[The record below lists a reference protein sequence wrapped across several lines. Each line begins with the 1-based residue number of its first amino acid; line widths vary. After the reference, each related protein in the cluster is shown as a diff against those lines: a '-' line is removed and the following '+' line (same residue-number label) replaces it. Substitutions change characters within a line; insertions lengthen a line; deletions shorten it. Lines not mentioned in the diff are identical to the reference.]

1 MDSVTESFLKLLFLL
16 SVNNWHMAVAGN
28 KYNCDD
34 QLVSALPQSSFSSS
48 SDLSSSHS
56 PGFARLNRRE
66 GAGGWSP
73 LVSNKYQWLQ
83 IDLGERTEI
92 TAVATQGG
100 YGSSDWVT
108 SYLLMFSDSG
118 QNWKQYRQ
126 EESIWA
132 FSGNTN
138 ADSVVYY
145 KLQHSIKARFLR
157 FVPLDWNP
165 NGRIGMRIEV
175 YGCTYRSEVVGFDGK
190 SCLIYTFNQ
199 KLMSA
204 TKDAI
209 SLKFKTMQSDGI
221 LLHREGQNG
230 DHTTL
235 ELIKGK
241 LSLLINLG
249 DTKTHPSNAQ
259 INITLGSLL
268 DDQHWHSVLIEHF
281 NNQVNFTVDKHTH
294 HFHAKGE
301 FNYLD
306 LDYEISFGGIPVPGK
321 SGTLSRK
328 NFHGCFENIYYN
340 GVNIID
346 LARRHKSQI
355 YFVGN
360 MSFSCLEPQ
369 VVPVTFLSSSSYLAL
384 PGTSGQDEVLISF
397 QFRTWNKEGL
407 LLSSKLHQ
415 ASGGFLLYLSDGKV
429 KISLHK
435 PGKAL
440 SDITA
445 GAGLNN
451 GQWHSVSFSAK
462 WNRITVIVDNDVT
475 SSAHAYTP
483 LQIYSGNDFY
493 FGGCPNSG
501 NISEC
506 YTSFGGFQGCMRL
519 ISIGNKAVD
528 MISVQQNVFGNF
540 SDLQI
545 DLCGIIDRCL
555 PNYCEHGGECSQS
568 WNNFYCDCDNTGY
581 KGATCH
587 YPIYEQSCEAYK
599 HRGNTSGFYNI
610 DSDGSGPLGP
620 FLVYCN
626 MTDTTWTI
634 IQHNNTNLTRVKS
647 ANRENPHTVFFKYS
661 ASLDQLQATIN
672 HAEHCEQEL
681 AYHCKKSRL
690 LDKPDGMPL
699 SWWIGRTNE
708 TQTYWGGSL
717 PAVQKCA
724 CGLEGSCIDSQHYC
738 NCDADRDE
746 WTNDTG
752 FLSYKEHLPVT
763 EIVITDTD
771 RPNSEAAYKL
781 GPLLCHGDRTFWNS
795 ASFNTET
802 SYLHFPTFHGELSA
816 DVSFFFKT
824 TASSGVFLENLGI
837 QDFIRIELYSPS
849 EVIFSFDVGNGPSE
863 VTVQSLTSLND
874 NQWHYVKAERNIKE
888 ASLQVDQLPQRS
900 CGAPPDGHIRLQLNS
915 QLFVGGTASRQKG
928 FLGCIRSLQLNG
940 MALDLEERAKITP
953 GVEPGCPG
961 HCSSY
966 GNLCHNGGKCR
977 EKYSGFSCD
986 CTFSA
991 YAGPF
996 CKKEISAYFGTGTSV
1011 TYNFQE
1017 YYTLAKNSSSH
1028 ASSFYADMTL
1038 NREEITFAFRT
1049 TRTPSLLLYVSSFYQ
1064 EYLSVILT
1072 RNGSL
1077 QIRYKLDS
1085 HQDPD
1090 VFSINTKNMA
1100 DGQLQHVKIN
1110 REEEMLFVEVN
1121 QNERMK
1127 FILSSGT
1134 EFNAIKSLTLG
1145 KILENSDVEEE
1156 TMKANSQGFIGCLS
1170 SVQFSHIASLKA
1182 ALHHSSSAPV
1192 IVKGRFTESNCGT
1205 LTGAD
1210 STSSETTHSFADH
1223 SGPIDE
1229 GELASTIRSDSAIIG
1244 GVIAVVIFILALASM
1259 AHSHTIYKKKGIYSK
1274 NEAKGS
1280 ENEDS
1285 AESALKSEVSIQ
1297 TLQQMNEIK
1306 RNTLLIGVHD
1316 LI

>member
-1 MDSVTESFLKLLFLL
+1 RLAYTS
-16 SVNNWHMAVAGN
+16 N
-28 KYNCDD
+28 NCDG

-48 SDLSSSHS
+48 SELSSSHS

-73 LVSNKYQWLQ
+73 IVSNEYQWLQ

-118 QNWKQYRQ
+118 RNWKQYRQ

-132 FSGNTN
+132 FAGNTN
-138 ADSVVYY
+138 ADSVIYY

-175 YGCTYRSEVVGFDGK
+175 YGCTYRSEVVAFDGK

-199 KLMSA
+199 KLLS
-204 TKDAI
+204 TLKDVI

-230 DHTTL
+230 DHITL

-241 LSLLINLG
+241 ILMYS

-301 FNYLD
+301 FSYLD
-306 LDYEISFGGIPVPGK
+306 LDYELSFGGIPVPGK
-321 SGTLSRK
+321 SGTLSHR

-384 PGTSGQDEVLISF
+384 PGTSGQEEVFINF

-407 LLSSKLHQ
+407 LLSGKLH

-451 GQWHSVSFSAK
+451 GQWHSVSFSVK
-462 WNRITVIVDNDVT
+462 RSRMSVVVDNDVT
-475 SSAHAYTP
+475 SSAYASIP
-483 LQIYSGNDFY
+483 LQIYSGDAFY
-493 FGGCPNSG
+493 FGGCPSSG

-506 YTSFGGFQGCMRL
+506 NTSFGGFQGCMRL

-528 MISVQQNVFGNF
+528 MISVQKNVFGNF

-568 WNNFYCDCDNTGY
+568 WNSFYCNCANTGY

-634 IQHNNTNLTRVKS
+634 MQHNNTNLTRVKS

-690 LDKPDGMPL
+690 LDKPEGVPL

-708 TQTYWGGSL
+708 TQTYWGGAL
-717 PAVQKCA
+717 PAVQKCS

-746 WTNDTG
+746 WMNDTG

-781 GPLLCHGDRTFWNS
+781 GPLLCRGDRTFWNS

-824 TASSGVFLENLGI
+824 TASLGVFLENLGI

-863 VTVQSLTSLND
+863 VIVQSLTSLND

-900 CGAPPDGHIRLQLNS
+900 RGAPPDGHTRLQLNS

-1049 TRTPSLLLYVSSFYQ
+1049 TQTPSLLLYVSSFYK

-1072 RNGSL
+1072 RNGDL
-1077 QIRYKLDS
+1077 HIRYKLDS

-1090 VFSINTKNMA
+1090 VFSINIKSMA

-1110 REEEMLFVEVN
+1110 REEERLFVEVN
-1121 QNERMK
+1121 HNERMK
-1127 FILSSGT
+1127 FFLSSGT

-1145 KILENSDVEEE
+1145 KILGNSDVDEE

-1170 SVQFSHIASLKA
+1170 SVQFNHIAPLKA
-1182 ALHHSSSAPV
+1182 ALHHSSSAPI

-1229 GELASTIRSDSAIIG
+1229 GEPLANAIRSDSAIIG
-1244 GVIAVVIFILALASM
+1244 GVIAVVIFILLCITAIAIR
-1259 AHSHTIYKKKGIYSK
+1259 IYKKKGIYSK

-1285 AESALKSEVSIQ
+1285 AESALKSELSMQ
-1297 TLQQMNEIK
+1297 
-1306 RNTLLIGVHD
+1306 NTASENQKEYFF
-1316 LI
+1316 

>member
-1 MDSVTESFLKLLFLL
+1 GLTRPATKHHPAVRSPSPFPLWDFLSTRKKINSVLTETRT
-16 SVNNWHMAVAGN
+16 
-28 KYNCDD
+28 
-34 QLVSALPQSSFSSS
+34 P
-48 SDLSSSHS
+48 
-56 PGFARLNRRE
+56 

-73 LVSNKYQWLQ
+73 FVSNKYQWLQ
-83 IDLGERTEI
+83 IDLGERAEI

-118 QNWKQYRQ
+118 RNWKQYRQ
-126 EESIWA
+126 EESTWA

-165 NGRIGMRIEV
+165 NGRIGMRIEA
-175 YGCTYRSEVVGFDGK
+175 YGCMYRSEVVGFDGK

-199 KLMSA
+199 NLMS
-204 TKDAI
+204 TLKDVI

-230 DHTTL
+230 DHITL
-235 ELIKGK
+235 ELLKGK

-249 DTKTHPSNAQ
+249 DDKTHSSNTQ

-306 LDYEISFGGIPVPGK
+306 LDYELSFGGIPVPGK
-321 SGTLSRK
+321 SGALSRR
-328 NFHGCFENIYYN
+328 NFHGCFENVYYN
-340 GVNIID
+340 GVSIID
-346 LARRHKSQI
+346 LARRHRSQI
-355 YFVGN
+355 SFVGN
-360 MSFSCLEPQ
+360 ISFLCLEPQ
-369 VVPVTFLSSSSYLAL
+369 VIPVTFLSSRSYLAL
-384 PGTSGQDEVLISF
+384 PGTSGQEEVSISF
-397 QFRTWNKEGL
+397 QFRTWNKDGL
-407 LLSSKLHQ
+407 LLSSKVHRS
-415 ASGGFLLYLSDGKV
+415 SGGFLLYLSDGKV
-429 KISLHK
+429 KINLHK
-435 PGKAL
+435 PGKTL
-440 SDITA
+440 SDISA

-451 GQWHSVSFSAK
+451 GQWHSVFFSAK
-462 WNRITVIVDNDVT
+462 RNRISLIVDNDMT
-475 SSAHAYTP
+475 SSVHASIS
-483 LQIYSGNDFY
+483 LQIYSADTFY

-501 NISEC
+501 NNSEC
-506 YTSFGGFQGCMRL
+506 KSSFGGFQGCMRL

-528 MISVQQNVFGNF
+528 MNSVQKNIFGNF

-555 PNYCEHGGECSQS
+555 PNYCEHGGECSQT
-568 WNNFYCDCDNTGY
+568 WNSFYCNCTNTGY

-587 YPIYEQSCEAYK
+587 YPIYEQSCESYK

-626 MTDTTWTI
+626 MTDATWTI

-661 ASLDQLQATIN
+661 ASLDQLQAAIN

-690 LDKPDGMPL
+690 LDKTDGLPL

-708 TQTYWGGSL
+708 TQTYWGGSS
-717 PAVQKCA
+717 PTVQKCT
-724 CGLEGSCIDSQHYC
+724 CGIEGSCIDSQHYC
-738 NCDADRDE
+738 NCDADRNE

-771 RPNSEAAYKL
+771 RPNSEAAYRL
-781 GPLLCHGDRTFWNS
+781 GPLLCRGDRAFWNS

-802 SYLHFPTFHGELSA
+802 SYLHFPTLHGELSA

-874 NQWHYVKAERNIKE
+874 NQWHYVKAERNIKD
-888 ASLQVDQLPQRS
+888 ASLQVDQLPQKFHA
-900 CGAPPDGHIRLQLNS
+900 APPDGHIRLQLNS

-986 CTFSA
+986 CSFSA

-996 CKKEISAYFGTGTSV
+996 CKKEISAYFGTGSSV
-1011 TYNFQE
+1011 IYNFQE
-1017 YYTLAKNSSSH
+1017 YYTFTKNSSSH

-1038 NREEITFAFRT
+1038 SRETITLAFRT
-1049 TRTPSLLLYVSSFYQ
+1049 TRTPSLLLYVSSFYK

-1090 VFSINTKNMA
+1090 VFTTNFKSMA
-1100 DGQLQHVKIN
+1100 DGQLHHVKID
-1110 REEEMLFVEVN
+1110 REEETLL
-1121 QNERMK
+1121 NERMK

-1134 EFNAIKSLTLG
+1134 EFNAIKSLILG
-1145 KILENSDVEEE
+1145 KILENSDVDEE

-1170 SVQFSHIASLKA
+1170 SVQFNHIAPLKS
-1182 ALHHSSSAPV
+1182 ALHHSSSAPI
-1192 IVKGRFTESNCGT
+1192 IVKGRFTESSCGT
-1205 LTGAD
+1205 STGAD
-1210 STSSETTHSFADH
+1210 STLSETTHSFADH

-1229 GELASTIRSDSAIIG
+1229 GEPLNNVSQNDSAIIG
-1244 GVIAVVIFILALASM
+1244 GVIAVVIFIVLCITAIAIR
-1259 AHSHTIYKKKGIYSK
+1259 IYKKKSIYSK
-1274 NEAKGS
+1274 NETKGS

-1285 AESALKSEVSIQ
+1285 AESALKSELSTQ
-1297 TLQQMNEIK
+1297 
-1306 RNTLLIGVHD
+1306 NTASENQKEYFF
-1316 LI
+1316 

>member
-1 MDSVTESFLKLLFLL
+1 MF
-16 SVNNWHMAVAGN
+16 N
-28 KYNCDD
+28 YNCDD

-48 SDLSSSHS
+48 SELSSSHS

-190 SCLIYTFNQ
+190 SCLIYTLKK
-199 KLMSA
+199 KLIN
-204 TKDAI
+204 TLKDVI

-230 DHTTL
+230 DHITM
-235 ELIKGK
+235 ELTKGK

-249 DTKTHPSNAQ
+249 DTKTYPSNAQ

-301 FNYLD
+301 FSYLD
-306 LDYEISFGGIPVPGK
+306 LDYE
-321 SGTLSRK
+321 
-328 NFHGCFENIYYN
+328 
-340 GVNIID
+340 
-346 LARRHKSQI
+346 
-355 YFVGN
+355 GN

-369 VVPVTFLSSSSYLAL
+369 VVPVTFLSSSSFLAL
-384 PGTSGQDEVLISF
+384 RGTSGQDEVFVSF

-415 ASGGFLLYLSDGKV
+415 SSGGFLLYLSDGRV
-429 KISLHK
+429 KINLHK
-435 PGKAL
+435 TGRVL
-440 SDITA
+440 SDIAA

-451 GQWHSVSFSAK
+451 GQWHSVSLSVK
-462 WNRITVIVDNDVT
+462 RNRISVRVDNDVT
-475 SSAHAYTP
+475 SSAHAFTP
-483 LQIYSGNDFY
+483 LQIYSDVFY
-493 FGGCPNSG
+493 FGGCPSSG

-506 YTSFGGFQGCMRL
+506 NTSFGGFQGCMQH

-528 MISVQQNVFGNF
+528 IISIQQNGFGNF

-545 DLCGIIDRCL
+545 DLCGITDRCL

-568 WNNFYCDCDNTGY
+568 WNSFHCNCANTGY

-626 MTDTTWTI
+626 MTDATWTI
-634 IQHNNTNLTRVKS
+634 VQHNSTNLTRVKS

-661 ASLDQLQATIN
+661 ATLDQLQAAIN
-672 HAEHCEQEL
+672 LADHCEQEL
-681 AYHCKKSRL
+681 AYYCKKSRL
-690 LDKPDGMPL
+690 LDKSDGMPL

-708 TQTYWGGSL
+708 THTYWGGSL

-752 FLSYKEHLPVT
+752 FLSYKDHLPVT

-781 GPLLCHGDRTFWNS
+781 GPLLCRGDRTFWNS

-802 SYLHFPTFHGELSA
+802 SYLHFPTFHGEFSA

-837 QDFIRIELYSPS
+837 QDFIRIELQSPY
-849 EVIFSFDVGNGPSE
+849 EVAFSFDVGNGPSE
-863 VTVQSLTSLND
+863 VIVQSRNSLND
-874 NQWHYVKAERNIKE
+874 NQWHYVKAERNVKE
-888 ASLQVDQLPQRS
+888 ASLQIDQLPQRS
-900 CGAPPDGHIRLQLNS
+900 HSAPPDGHIRLQLNS

-928 FLGCIRSLQLNG
+928 FLGCIRSLRLNG

-996 CKKEISAYFGTGTSV
+996 CKKEISAYFWTGTSV

-1038 NREEITFAFRT
+1038 AREAIAFAFRT
-1049 TRTPSLLLYVSSFYQ
+1049 TRTPSLLLYVSSFYK

-1090 VFSINTKNMA
+1090 VFSISFKSMA

-1110 REEEMLFVEVN
+1110 REEETLFVEVN

-1145 KILENSDVEEE
+1145 KILENSDVDEE
-1156 TMKANSQGFIGCLS
+1156 TMKANSQGFVGCLS
-1170 SVQFSHIASLKA
+1170 SVQFNHIAPLKA

-1192 IVKGRFTESNCGT
+1192 IVKGRFTESSCGT

-1229 GELASTIRSDSAIIG
+1229 GKPLANAIRSDSAIIG
-1244 GVIAVVIFILALASM
+1244 GVIAVVIFILLCITAIAIR
-1259 AHSHTIYKKKGIYSK
+1259 IYKKKGIYSK

-1285 AESALKSEVSIQ
+1285 AESALKSELSMQ
-1297 TLQQMNEIK
+1297 NTANENQK
-1306 RNTLLIGVHD
+1306 EYFF
-1316 LI
+1316 

>member
-1 MDSVTESFLKLLFLL
+1 MDSVTEIFLKLLFLL
-16 SVNNWHMAVAGN
+16 SVHNGHTAVAAN

-48 SDLSSSHS
+48 SELSSSHS

-138 ADSVVYY
+138 ADSVIYY

-204 TKDAI
+204 LKDVI

-230 DHTTL
+230 DHITL
-235 ELIKGK
+235 ELSKGK

-294 HFHAKGE
+294 HFHAKGD

-306 LDYEISFGGIPVPGK
+306 LDYELSFGGIPVPGK
-321 SGTLSRK
+321 SRTLSRR

-384 PGTSGQDEVLISF
+384 PDTSGQDEVFISF

-407 LLSSKLHQ
+407 LLSSRLHQ

-435 PGKAL
+435 PGKTL

-462 WNRITVIVDNDVT
+462 RNRISVIVDNDVT
-475 SSAHAYTP
+475 SSSHASIP
-483 LQIYSGNDFY
+483 LQIYSGDAFY
-493 FGGCPNSG
+493 FGGCPSSG

-506 YTSFGGFQGCMRL
+506 NTSFGGFQGCMRL

-568 WNNFYCDCDNTGY
+568 WNSFYCNCANTGY

-724 CGLEGSCIDSQHYC
+724 CGLEGNCIDSQHYC

-795 ASFNTET
+795 ASFNTEA

-863 VTVQSLTSLND
+863 VSVQSLTSLNN

-888 ASLQVDQLPQRS
+888 ASLQVDQLPLRS
-900 CGAPPDGHIRLQLNS
+900 HSAPPDGHIRLQLNS

-991 YAGPF
+991 YTGPF

-1038 NREEITFAFRT
+1038 NREGITFAFRT
-1049 TRTPSLLLYVSSFYQ
+1049 TRTPSLLLYVSSFYK

-1090 VFSINTKNMA
+1090 VFSINIKNMA

-1145 KILENSDVEEE
+1145 KILENSDIDED

-1170 SVQFSHIASLKA
+1170 SVQFNHIAPLKA
-1182 ALHHSSSAPV
+1182 ALYHSSSAPV

-1229 GELASTIRSDSAIIG
+1229 GEPLANAIRSDSAIIG
-1244 GVIAVVIFILALASM
+1244 GVIAVVIFILLCITAIAIR
-1259 AHSHTIYKKKGIYSK
+1259 IYKKKGIYSK

-1285 AESALKSEVSIQ
+1285 AESALKSELSMQ
-1297 TLQQMNEIK
+1297 NTANENQK
-1306 RNTLLIGVHD
+1306 EYFF
-1316 LI
+1316 

>member
-1 MDSVTESFLKLLFLL
+1 MDSVTEIYLKLLFLL
-16 SVNNWHMAVAGN
+16 CVHIWHSAVAGS
-28 KYNCDD
+28 KYNCDG

-48 SDLSSSHS
+48 SELSSSHS

-73 LVSNKYQWLQ
+73 IVSNEYQWLQ

-118 QNWKQYRQ
+118 RNWKQYRQ

-132 FSGNTN
+132 FAGNTN
-138 ADSVVYY
+138 ADSVIYY

-199 KLMSA
+199 KLMS
-204 TKDAI
+204 TLKDVI

-230 DHTTL
+230 DHITL

-301 FNYLD
+301 FSYLD
-306 LDYEISFGGIPVPGK
+306 LDYELSFGGIPVPGK
-321 SGTLSRK
+321 SGTLSHR

-384 PGTSGQDEVLISF
+384 PGTSGQEEVFINF

-407 LLSSKLHQ
+407 LLSSKLH

-451 GQWHSVSFSAK
+451 GQWHSVSFSVK
-462 WNRITVIVDNDVT
+462 RNRISVVVDNDVT
-475 SSAHAYTP
+475 SSAYASIP
-483 LQIYSGNDFY
+483 LQIYSGDAFY
-493 FGGCPNSG
+493 FGGCPSSG

-506 YTSFGGFQGCMRL
+506 NTSFGGFQGCMRL

-528 MISVQQNVFGNF
+528 MISVQKNVFGNF

-568 WNNFYCDCDNTGY
+568 WNSFYCNCANTGY

-690 LDKPDGMPL
+690 LDKPEGVPL

-708 TQTYWGGSL
+708 TQTYWGGAL
-717 PAVQKCA
+717 PTVQKCS

-746 WTNDTG
+746 WMNDTG

-781 GPLLCHGDRTFWNS
+781 GPLLCRGDRTFWNS

-863 VTVQSLTSLND
+863 VIVKSLTSLND

-900 CGAPPDGHIRLQLNS
+900 RGAPPDGHTRLQLNS

-996 CKKEISAYFGTGTSV
+996 CKKEISAYFGAGTSV

-1049 TRTPSLLLYVSSFYQ
+1049 TQTPSLLLYVSSFYK

-1077 QIRYKLDS
+1077 HIRYKLDS

-1090 VFSINTKNMA
+1090 VFSINIKSMA

-1110 REEEMLFVEVN
+1110 RDEERLFVEVN
-1121 QNERMK
+1121 HNERMK
-1127 FILSSGT
+1127 FFLSSGT

-1145 KILENSDVEEE
+1145 KILENSDVDEE

-1170 SVQFSHIASLKA
+1170 SVQFNHIAPLKA
-1182 ALHHSSSAPV
+1182 ALHHSSSAPI
-1192 IVKGRFTESNCGT
+1192 IVKGRFTESSCGT

-1229 GELASTIRSDSAIIG
+1229 GEPLANAIRSDSAIIG
-1244 GVIAVVIFILALASM
+1244 GVIAVVIFILLCITAIAIR
-1259 AHSHTIYKKKGIYSK
+1259 IYKKKGIYSK

-1285 AESALKSEVSIQ
+1285 AESALKSELSMQ
-1297 TLQQMNEIK
+1297 
-1306 RNTLLIGVHD
+1306 NTASENQKEYFF
-1316 LI
+1316 

>member
-1 MDSVTESFLKLLFLL
+1 MDSVTEIFLRLLFLL
-16 SVNNWHMAVAGN
+16 CVHNWHSAVAGS
-28 KYNCDD
+28 KYNCDG

-48 SDLSSSHS
+48 SELSSSHS

-73 LVSNKYQWLQ
+73 IVSNEYQWLQ

-118 QNWKQYRQ
+118 RNWKQYRQ

-132 FSGNTN
+132 FAGNTN
-138 ADSVVYY
+138 ADSVIYY

-190 SCLIYTFNQ
+190 SCLIYTYNQ
-199 KLMSA
+199 KLMS
-204 TKDAI
+204 TLKDVI

-230 DHTTL
+230 DHITL

-301 FNYLD
+301 FSYLD
-306 LDYEISFGGIPVPGK
+306 LDYELSFGGIPVPGK
-321 SGTLSRK
+321 SGTLSHR

-360 MSFSCLEPQ
+360 ISFSCLEPQ

-384 PGTSGQDEVLISF
+384 PGTSGQEEVLINF

-407 LLSSKLHQ
+407 LLSSKLH

-451 GQWHSVSFSAK
+451 GQWHSVSFSVK
-462 WNRITVIVDNDVT
+462 RNRISVVVDNDVT
-475 SSAHAYTP
+475 SSAYASIP
-483 LQIYSGNDFY
+483 LQIYSGDAFY
-493 FGGCPNSG
+493 FGGCPSSG

-506 YTSFGGFQGCMRL
+506 NTSFGGFQGCMRL

-568 WNNFYCDCDNTGY
+568 WNSFYCNCANTGY

-690 LDKPDGMPL
+690 LDKPEGMPL

-708 TQTYWGGSL
+708 TQTYWGGAL
-717 PAVQKCA
+717 PAVQKCS

-746 WTNDTG
+746 WMNDTG

-781 GPLLCHGDRTFWNS
+781 GPLLCRGDRTFWNS

-900 CGAPPDGHIRLQLNS
+900 RGAPPDGHTRLQLNS

-991 YAGPF
+991 YGGPF

-1049 TRTPSLLLYVSSFYQ
+1049 TQTPSLLLYVSSFYK

-1077 QIRYKLDS
+1077 HIRYKLDS

-1090 VFSINTKNMA
+1090 VFSINIKSMA

-1110 REEEMLFVEVN
+1110 REEERLFVEVN
-1121 QNERMK
+1121 HNERMK
-1127 FILSSGT
+1127 FFLSSGT

-1145 KILENSDVEEE
+1145 KILENSDVDEE

-1170 SVQFSHIASLKA
+1170 SVQFNHIAPLKA
-1182 ALHHSSSAPV
+1182 ALHHSSSAPI

-1229 GELASTIRSDSAIIG
+1229 GEPLANAIRSDSAIIG
-1244 GVIAVVIFILALASM
+1244 GVIAVVIFILLCITAIAIR
-1259 AHSHTIYKKKGIYSK
+1259 IYKKKGIYSK

-1285 AESALKSEVSIQ
+1285 AESALKSELSMQ
-1297 TLQQMNEIK
+1297 
-1306 RNTLLIGVHD
+1306 NTASENQKEYFF
-1316 LI
+1316 

>member
-1 MDSVTESFLKLLFLL
+1 
-16 SVNNWHMAVAGN
+16 GN
-28 KYNCDD
+28 
-34 QLVSALPQSSFSSS
+34 L
-48 SDLSSSHS
+48 
-56 PGFARLNRRE
+56 
-66 GAGGWSP
+66 
-73 LVSNKYQWLQ
+73 
-83 IDLGERTEI
+83 
-92 TAVATQGG
+92 
-100 YGSSDWVT
+100 
-108 SYLLMFSDSG
+108 
-118 QNWKQYRQ
+118 
-126 EESIWA
+126 
-132 FSGNTN
+132 
-138 ADSVVYY
+138 
-145 KLQHSIKARFLR
+145 
-157 FVPLDWNP
+157 
-165 NGRIGMRIEV
+165 
-175 YGCTYRSEVVGFDGK
+175 
-190 SCLIYTFNQ
+190 
-199 KLMSA
+199 
-204 TKDAI
+204 
-209 SLKFKTMQSDGI
+209 
-221 LLHREGQNG
+221 
-230 DHTTL
+230 
-235 ELIKGK
+235 
-241 LSLLINLG
+241 
-249 DTKTHPSNAQ
+249 
-259 INITLGSLL
+259 
-268 DDQHWHSVLIEHF
+268 
-281 NNQVNFTVDKHTH
+281 
-294 HFHAKGE
+294 
-301 FNYLD
+301 
-306 LDYEISFGGIPVPGK
+306 
-321 SGTLSRK
+321 
-328 NFHGCFENIYYN
+328 
-340 GVNIID
+340 
-346 LARRHKSQI
+346 
-355 YFVGN
+355 
-360 MSFSCLEPQ
+360 SFSCLEPQ
-369 VVPVTFLSSSSYLAL
+369 VVPVTFLNSSSYLIL
-384 PGTSGQDEVLISF
+384 PGTSGQDDVFISF

-407 LLSSKLHQ
+407 LLYSKLHE
-415 ASGGFLLYLSDGKV
+415 ASGGFFLYLSDGKV

-435 PGKAL
+435 AGKAL
-440 SDITA
+440 SDIIA

-462 WNRITVIVDNDVT
+462 RNRISVIVDNDVT
-475 SSAHAYTP
+475 SSAHASIP
-483 LQIYSGNDFY
+483 LQIYSGDAFY
-493 FGGCPNSG
+493 FGGCPSNG

-506 YTSFGGFQGCMRL
+506 NTSFAGFQGCMRL

-568 WNNFYCDCDNTGY
+568 WNSFYCNCANTGY

-647 ANRENPHTVFFKYS
+647 ANRENPHAVFFKYS
-661 ASLDQLQATIN
+661 ASLDQLQDTIN
-672 HAEHCEQEL
+672 HAEHCQQEL

-690 LDKPDGMPL
+690 LDKADGMPL

-724 CGLEGSCIDSQHYC
+724 CGLEGTCIDSQHYC

-746 WTNDTG
+746 WANDTG

-781 GPLLCHGDRTFWNS
+781 GPLLCRGDRTFWNS

-874 NQWHYVKAERNIKE
+874 NQWHYVKAERNVKE

-900 CGAPPDGHIRLQLNS
+900 HSAPPDGHIRLQLNS

-940 MALDLEERAKITP
+940 MAIDLEERAKITP

-966 GNLCHNGGKCR
+966 GNLCHNDGKCR

-1017 YYTLAKNSSSH
+1017 YYTVAKNSSSH

-1038 NREEITFAFRT
+1038 NREAVTFAFRT
-1049 TRTPSLLLYVSSFYQ
+1049 TRTPSLLLYVSSFYK

-1072 RNGSL
+1072 RNGTL

-1090 VFSINTKNMA
+1090 IFSINIKKMVDRKRQHMKN
-1100 DGQLQHVKIN
+1100 K
-1110 REEEMLFVEVN
+1110 REEEILLIN

-1127 FILSSGT
+1127 FVLSSGT

-1145 KILENSDVEEE
+1145 KILENSDVDEE

-1170 SVQFSHIASLKA
+1170 SVQFNHIAPLKA
-1182 ALHHSSSAPV
+1182 ALHHSSSASV

-1205 LTGAD
+1205 LSGAD

-1229 GELASTIRSDSAIIG
+1229 GQPLANAIQSDSAIIG
-1244 GVIAVVIFILALASM
+1244 GVIAVVIFILLCITAIAIR
-1259 AHSHTIYKKKGIYSK
+1259 IYKKKIIYSK

-1285 AESALKSEVSIQ
+1285 AESALKSELSMQ
-1297 TLQQMNEIK
+1297 NTANENQK
-1306 RNTLLIGVHD
+1306 EYFF
-1316 LI
+1316 